1 VISPELL
8 DSAEG
13 LMLQAARAQGY
24 QQGGAVG
31 IRLLADQLGI
41 AIRTESGQSGSHAE
55 GLLVADGARAT
66 IHLRQDDSEVHSN
79 SRATFTVAHEVAH
92 ALFNM
97 AVGRTPTS
105 QAEYWRLESVCNR
118 VAGKL
123 LVPDDS
129 WPPASELTSAKLVL
143 TTSLRLATRLS
154 ISRDVVLRRAMDSF
168 SFISAAGAL
177 EVRKHQSKGVIGRT
191 SWVAPDGWNG
201 LRSGTHITI
210 ENPLWR
216 PLIGGDSGGPWLATA
231 SLGTAQIA
239 RIRGAR
245 RVHFVALESPTPG

>member
-1 VISPELL
+1 MISPELL

-66 IHLRQDDSEVHSN
+66 I
-79 SRATFTVAHEVAH
+79 
-92 ALFNM
+92 
-97 AVGRTPTS
+97 GRTPTS